1 MIQSKRKATNEYLGK
16 NFGGHSKKRKILK
29 FNQDQICE
37 EIETVKKDI
46 EKLDRNI
53 KQVENDPLDSVKCY

>member
-1 MIQSKRKATNEYLGK
+1 MKW
-16 NFGGHSKKRKILK
+16 LK

-53 KQVENDPLDSVKCY
+53 KQVENDPSDSVKCY